1 MSIQQPTVPYSR
13 KNPFPATPL
22 VNRKLTLEGSEK
34 ETRHYEFSLTGSGF
48 QYEVGDSMG
57 IFPQNNPQL
66 VEDLLQALHFSGEE
80 VITNKEG
87 ETFSL
92 REGLLKHFHITA
104 PSKQFLE
111 AIAQRSASAGELHEL
126 MHPDRKADLERYLW
140 GMEIIDFLLDNPSVR
155 FTVPEFVATLRK
167 LQPRLYS
174 VGSSL
179 KAYPD
184 QVHFIIA
191 TVRYESHGRRRE
203 GVASTY
209 LADRLNSEDR
219 VPMFVHVAKGF
230 RLPEDPSTPIIMV
243 GPGTGIAPFR
253 AFLQERQAVNASGKN
268 WLFFGEQRAKCDF
281 FYEAEFAAAQ
291 KAGVLTRFDTAF
303 SRDQAHKIYVQHR
316 LLEHAK
322 ELFAWLEEG
331 AHFFVCGDAARMAKD
346 VDVALHQIVEKEGGK
361 TPDQA
366 AEYVEHLRQQKRYK
380 RDVY

>member
-1 MSIQQPTVPYSR
+1 MTTQPPASPYSR
-13 KNPFPATPL
+13 KNPFPAIPL

-34 ETRHYEFSLTGSGF
+34 ETRHYEFSLTGSGL

-57 IFPQNNPQL
+57 IFPRNNPQL
-66 VEDLLQALHFSGEE
+66 VEDLLQALRFSGEE
-80 VITNKEG
+80 PVTNKEG

-92 REGLLKHFHITA
+92 REGLLKHFHITT

-111 AIAQRSASAGELHEL
+111 AIAQRSASASELQKL
-126 MHPDRKADLERYLW
+126 MQPDRKADLERYLW
-140 GMEIIDFLLDNPSVR
+140 GMEIIDFILGNPSVR
-155 FTVPEFVATLRK
+155 FTVEEFVATLRK

-174 VGSSL
+174 IGSSL
-179 KAYPD
+179 KAYPE

-191 TVRYESHGRRRE
+191 TVRYESHGRQRE

-209 LADRLNSEDR
+209 LADRLQPENR

-230 RLPEDPSTPIIMV
+230 RLPEDSSTAVIMV

-253 AFLQERQAVNASGKN
+253 AFLQERLAVGASGKN

-281 FYEAEFAAAQ
+281 FYAAEFAAAQ
-291 KAGVLTRFDTAF
+291 RAGTLTRFDTAF
-303 SRDQAHKIYVQHR
+303 SRDQSHKIYVQHR
-316 LLEHAK
+316 MLEHAK

-346 VDVALHQIVEKEGGK
+346 VDVALNQIIEKEGGK
-361 TPDQA
+361 TPEQA
-366 AEYVEHLRQQKRYK
+366 AEYVENLRLQKRYK